1 MERGHEVRVVAPSDG
16 GHVGPDRLDEIPV
29 RRVRYGRP
37 GQETLAYRGTMAE
50 AGRRPAGMLAAVALG
65 RALRRA
71 AREEART
78 ADLIHAH
85 WWIPGGLAAPPEV
98 PLVLTVHGTD
108 GVLLQHSRVAGFLA
122 KSLFRRARV
131 VTAVSE
137 TAAQAITSV
146 TGRNVDAAHIQP
158 MPVEIAHYDRRSRGG
173 GGLVVVAR
181 LTRQK
186 RVDLALRA
194 LPLLADQG
202 VPLTILGDGAERAAL
217 EGLARKLGIAHR
229 VRFLG
234 AVPPTGVAEHL
245 STADAALFP
254 AVSEGFGL
262 AAAEALM
269 AGVPV
274 VACEDGGGVLSIV
287 PATGA
292 GRRVPPQAAAIA
304 RAVGELLADPDS
316 HAAAEL
322 EGRRWRDRLDPGH
335 VATACEAWYREALG
349 V

>member
-1 MERGHEVRVVAPSDG
+1 
-16 GHVGPDRLDEIPV
+16 
-29 RRVRYGRP
+29 
-37 GQETLAYRGTMAE
+37 MAE
-50 AGRRPAGMLAAVALG
+50 AARRPAGMLATVALG

-108 GVLLQHSRVAGFLA
+108 GVLLQQSRVAGFLA

-137 TAAQAITSV
+137 SAAQAITAV
-146 TGRNVDAAHIQP
+146 TGRNVNAAHIQP
-158 MPVEIAHYDRRSRGG
+158 MPVEIARYDRPSRGG
-173 GGLVVVAR
+173 GGLVAVAR

-186 RVDLALRA
+186 RIDLALRA
-194 LPLLADQG
+194 VPLLANPS
-202 VPLTILGDGAERAAL
+202 VPLTILGDGAERTAL
-217 EGLARKLGIAHR
+217 EGLARELGIVHR

-234 AVPPTGVAEHL
+234 AVPPIGVAEHL
-245 STADAALFP
+245 ATADAALFP
-254 AVSEGFGL
+254 AVGEGFGL

-287 PATGA
+287 PAAGA
-292 GRRVPPQAAAIA
+292 GRRVPPQPASIA
-304 RAVGELLADPDS
+304 KAVDELLADPGS
-316 HAAAEL
+316 HAAAER
-322 EGRRWRDRLDPGH
+322 EGRHWRERLGPDH
-335 VATACEAWYREALG
+335 VAAVCEGWYHEALG